1 MALDDPNDDQV
12 PQTSL
17 RRPSPLPWILL
28 ALAVIAGGVYAWFRL
43 RTPPAEPAPVAQPA
57 AAAAPAEP
65 EPTPEQA
72 AAGEAKL
79 PDLLPKLSANPLV
92 QKGLS
97 GADVVRRVAVVVDNL
112 AEGVTPRRELAS
124 LAPAGRFEA
133 APGAAGPTI
142 APGSYARYDAFAD
155 AVASVDEQAA
165 VAAYRVARPALQT
178 AYRMLGYPGIAFDRA
193 LGKAL
198 RRIANA
204 PVKEGEVALVDQS
217 GVFTYADPKLE
228 ALPAVEKHLLRMG
241 PRNERLVQ
249 AKARALVTALG
260 LPEK

>member
-1 MALDDPNDDQV
+1 MDDRTEEPI

-43 RTPPAEPAPVAQPA
+43 RTPPAEPAPVAQQ
-57 AAAAPAEP
+57 AAPAPVEP

-79 PDLLPKLSANPLV
+79 PDLLPKVSANPLV

-97 GADVVRRVAVVVDNL
+97 GNDVVRRVVVVVDNL
-112 AEGVTPRRELAS
+112 AEGVTPRRELAF
-124 LAPAGRFEA
+124 LAPEGKFEA
-133 APGAAGPTI
+133 TRTGAGLVISPA
-142 APGSYARYDAFAD
+142 SCARYDAFGD
-155 AVASVDEQAA
+155 AVASVDEQA
-165 VAAYRVARPALQT
+165 VAAAWRVARPALQT

-204 PVKEGEVALVDQS
+204 PVKDGEVALVDQS
-217 GVFTYADPKLE
+217 GVYTYADPKLE

-241 PRNERLVQ
+241 PRNGRLVQ
-249 AKARALVTALG
+249 AKARALLTALG